1 MHFLPK
7 GNISSKRQFSL
18 LSIKHVMPFIIMVK
32 ILLFIEV
39 SLTQREQAL
48 NTPWSRLYH
57 SFVYLWSPTILLY
70 MWSPTM
76 PCSSTVI
83 KTDIASS
90 QIFCRGGSQ
99 TQDQRKVAASSTEW
113 ERKIKSWLLANP
125 WVYQFWSPGIS
136 WFTLWSDWSWTIT
149 ITAF

>member
-32 ILLFIEV
+32 ILLFIDV

-48 NTPWSRLYH
+48 NTPWSRLHH

-90 QIFCRGGSQ
+90 QIFCRGQPKIGPTQSRCWFNRVGENPILTISQ
-99 TQDQRKVAASSTEW
+99 SLSLSVLITTDILSGHSQ
-113 ERKIKSWLLANP
+113 
-125 WVYQFWSPGIS
+125 
-136 WFTLWSDWSWTIT
+136 IT